1 VEADLV
7 EAVLAEAVAYVFRE
21 RQVAR
26 RARHVRFFREVKQV
40 PAVGFAIRR
49 LGQDPF
55 NRRFYGERGP
65 DKEECDEG
73 YEGAM
78 REIHPG
84 MISNAFR
91 ARRSDTG
98 MRTTAR
104 SRYAIFAFAVM
115 AAGPASADDGARISR
130 LESEIQ
136 QLRAQVDEQDRRI
149 QRLEAELARRSGTPP
164 ASAAAKPGTDD
175 RRISRPA
182 ATGPQPWHARANWE
196 RVAKGLS
203 AGQVTA
209 ILGEPTAVESIDG
222 FKTLFYRGAT
232 PGGTTLNGLV
242 NLRDDR
248 VVAVVPPA
256 F

>member
-1 VEADLV
+1 
-7 EAVLAEAVAYVFRE
+7 
-21 RQVAR
+21 
-26 RARHVRFFREVKQV
+26 
-40 PAVGFAIRR
+40 
-49 LGQDPF
+49 
-55 NRRFYGERGP
+55 
-65 DKEECDEG
+65 
-73 YEGAM
+73 
-78 REIHPG
+78 

-91 ARRSDTG
+91 VRRSDTG
-98 MRTTAR
+98 MRTTAQ
-104 SRYAIFAFAVM
+104 SRCAIFAFAVI

-149 QRLEAELARRSGTPP
+149 QRLEAELARRSGAPP
-164 ASAAAKPGTDD
+164 ASAAVKPGTDD
-175 RRISRPA
+175 RRTSRPA

-232 PGGTTLNGLV
+232 PGGATLNGLV